1 MCDTMYSRKESEL
14 VACENYLICNFPNS
28 EQFSMYKLFR
38 SSVTTVTTSL
48 ELAIVLAVLAGALTT
63 STTAAYA
70 SNSSNLGDTPAVTIP
85 TAESVY
91 QSETMELPPSTG
103 SFIILIVNEAH
114 ESWQDEKHKLITD
127 KNSYY
132 IPKNLRIPQGTTLT
146 FLNADAPWD
155 TPHPQTIEISD
166 DGSGDT
172 IYTTGV
178 LEYTNSSE
186 PVVLPMGNYTIVN
199 TEYEATEGTI
209 SVTNEESDGNLV
221 IGEFYTPSHQVENNM
236 DNDGGVHPGSLQ
248 YYRAEFP
255 KNGFQILSEYN
266 FTYAAC
272 DYCPGEYWPDNK
284 TGNHTLI
291 IFATEQPLSD
301 AINKLS
307 KLVRE
312 NVYV

>member
-1 MCDTMYSRKESEL
+1 MCKPFQ
-14 VACENYLICNFPNS
+14 C
-28 EQFSMYKLFR
+28 
-38 SSVTTVTTSL
+38 SVTMSTTVL
-48 ELAIVLAVLAGALTT
+48 VIILIVIVLVGTLTT
-63 STTAAYA
+63 TITVYGSST
-70 SNSSNLGDTPAVTIP
+70 SNLNNTAVTIP

-91 QSETMELPPSTG
+91 QSESMELPPSVG

-132 IPKNLRIPQGTTLT
+132 IPKNLRIPQGTTMS

-155 TPHPQTIEISD
+155 TPHPQTIEITGD
-166 DGSGDT
+166 AGDT
-172 IYTTGV
+172 VYTTGV
-178 LEYTNSSE
+178 LEYTNSSQ
-186 PVVLPMGNYTIVN
+186 PTVLPVGNYTIVN

-209 SVTNEESDGNLV
+209 SVTNEKSNGNLV
-221 IGEFYTPSHQVENNM
+221 VGGFYTPSHEVENNR

-248 YYRAEFP
+248 YYKAEFP

-291 IFATEQPLSD
+291 IFATEQPLPD
-301 AINKLS
+301 ALAKLR
-307 KLVRE
+307 KLVRD

>member
-1 MCDTMYSRKESEL
+1 
-14 VACENYLICNFPNS
+14 
-28 EQFSMYKLFR
+28 MYKFLK
-38 SSVTTVTTSL
+38 SSVTTMPTALV
-48 ELAIVLAVLAGALTT
+48 LAMILITIVLAGTF
-63 STTAAYA
+63 TATITAYA
-70 SNSSNLGDTPAVTIP
+70 SIASNLNNTAVTIP

-91 QSETMELPPSTG
+91 QSESMKLPPSIG
-103 SFIILIVNEAH
+103 SFIILIANEAH

-132 IPKNLRIPQGTTLT
+132 IPKNLVVPQGTTLS

-155 TPHPQTIEISD
+155 TPHPQTIEIID
-166 DGSGDT
+166 DSGET
-172 IYTTGV
+172 VYTTGV
-178 LEYTNSSE
+178 LENTNSSE
-186 PVVLPMGNYTIVN
+186 PIVLPVGNYTIVN

-209 SVTNEESDGNLV
+209 SVTNEKSDGALV
-221 IGEFYTPSHQVENNM
+221 VGGFYTPSHQVENNM

-255 KNGFQILSEYN
+255 KNGFRILSEYN

-284 TGNHTLI
+284 TGNHTFI
-291 IFATEQPLSD
+291 IFSTEQPLPD
-301 AINKLS
+301 TLAKL
-307 KLVRE
+307 KKMTRD

>member
-1 MCDTMYSRKESEL
+1 
-14 VACENYLICNFPNS
+14 
-28 EQFSMYKLFR
+28 MYKLLK
-38 SSVTTVTTSL
+38 SSVTTMPTALV
-48 ELAIVLAVLAGALTT
+48 LAMILITIVLAGTFIATIT
-63 STTAAYA
+63 AYA
-70 SNSSNLGDTPAVTIP
+70 SITSNLNNTAVTIP

-91 QSETMELPPSTG
+91 QSESMKLPPSIG
-103 SFIILIVNEAH
+103 SFIILIANEAH

-132 IPKNLRIPQGTTLT
+132 IPKNLVVPQGTTLS

-155 TPHPQTIEISD
+155 TPHPQTIEIID
-166 DGSGDT
+166 DSGET
-172 IYTTGV
+172 VYTTGV

-186 PVVLPMGNYTIVN
+186 PVVLPVGNYTIVN

-209 SVTNEESDGNLV
+209 SVTNEKSDGALV
-221 IGEFYTPSHQVENNM
+221 VGGFYTPSHQVENNM

-255 KNGFQILSEYN
+255 KNGFRILSEYN

-291 IFATEQPLSD
+291 IFATEQPLPD
-301 AINKLS
+301 TLAKL
-307 KLVRE
+307 KKMTRD

>member
-1 MCDTMYSRKESEL
+1 
-14 VACENYLICNFPNS
+14 
-28 EQFSMYKLFR
+28 MYKLFR
-38 SSVTTVTTSL
+38 FPV
-48 ELAIVLAVLAGALTT
+48 
-63 STTAAYA
+63 
-70 SNSSNLGDTPAVTIP
+70 VTIP
-85 TAESVY
+85 TAIAMVLITILLAGTLTTTIAAHASSTSNLNNTTVAIPIAESVY
-91 QSETMELPPSTG
+91 QSESMKLPPSVG
-103 SFIILIVNEAH
+103 SFIILIANEAH
-114 ESWQDEKHKLITD
+114 ENWQDEKHKLITD

-132 IPKNLRIPQGTTLT
+132 IPKNLVVPQGTALS

-155 TPHPQTIEISD
+155 TPHPQTIEIIN
-166 DGSGDT
+166 DGGET
-172 IYTTGV
+172 VYTTGV

-186 PVVLPMGNYTIVN
+186 PAVLPVGNYTIVN

-209 SVTNEESDGNLV
+209 SVTNQKSNGNLV
-221 IGEFYTPSHQVENNM
+221 VGGFYTPSHQVENNR
-236 DNDGGVHPGSLQ
+236 DNDGGVHPGSLD

-291 IFATEQPLSD
+291 IFATEQPLSE
-301 AINKLS
+301 ALAKLRT
-307 KLVRE
+307 LVRD

>member
-1 MCDTMYSRKESEL
+1 MHR
-14 VACENYLICNFPNS
+14 P
-28 EQFSMYKLFR
+28 FR
-38 SSVTTVTTSL
+38 SQVTTLSAAI
-48 ELAIVLAVLAGALTT
+48 LAMVLMGGVLAGTFSATT
-63 STTAAYA
+63 VYA
-70 SNSSNLGDTPAVTIP
+70 SNTSNLNSTAAVTMP

-91 QSETMELPPSTG
+91 QSESMELPPSIG
-103 SFIILIVNEAH
+103 SFIILIANEAH
-114 ESWQDEKHKLITD
+114 ESWPDEKHKLITD

-132 IPKNLRIPQGTTLT
+132 IPKNLRIPQGTTLS

-155 TPHPQTIEISD
+155 TPHPQTIEITD
-166 DGSGDT
+166 NEGGT
-172 IYTTGV
+172 VYTTGV
-178 LEYTNSSE
+178 LEYTNSSK
-186 PVVLPMGNYTIVN
+186 PVVLPVGNYTIVS

-209 SVTNEESDGNLV
+209 SVTNEKSNGNLV
-221 IGEFYTPSHQVENNM
+221 VGGFYTPSHQVENNR
-236 DNDGGVHPGSLQ
+236 DNDGGVHPGSLD

-291 IFATEQPLSD
+291 IFATEQSLPD
-301 AINKLS
+301 ALAKLK
-307 KLVRE
+307 KLVRD

>member
-1 MCDTMYSRKESEL
+1 MSKPFQCLVTMPT
-14 VACENYLICNFPNS
+14 AI
-28 EQFSMYKLFR
+28 
-38 SSVTTVTTSL
+38 
-48 ELAIVLAVLAGALTT
+48 LAIILSVVVLVGAFTT
-63 STTAAYA
+63 TITVYGSSTSNLNNTAAE
-70 SNSSNLGDTPAVTIP
+70 IP

-91 QSETMELPPSTG
+91 QSESMKLPPSVG
-103 SFIILIVNEAH
+103 SFIILIANEAH

-132 IPKNLRIPQGTTLT
+132 IPKNLRIPQGTALS

-155 TPHPQTIEISD
+155 TPHPQTIEITD
-166 DGSGDT
+166 ERGET
-172 IYTTGV
+172 VYTTGE

-186 PVVLPMGNYTIVN
+186 PVVLPVGNYTIVN

-209 SVTNEESDGNLV
+209 SVTNEKSNGNLV
-221 IGEFYTPSHQVENNM
+221 LGGFYTPSHEVENNR

-255 KNGFQILSEYN
+255 KNGFRILSEYN

-284 TGNHTLI
+284 TGNHTLL
-291 IFATEQPLSD
+291 IFATEQPLPD
-301 AINKLS
+301 ALAKLR
-307 KLVRE
+307 KLVRD
-312 NVYV
+312 NVYI

>member
-1 MCDTMYSRKESEL
+1 MHR
-14 VACENYLICNFPNS
+14 P
-28 EQFSMYKLFR
+28 FR
-38 SSVTTVTTSL
+38 SQVTTLSAAI
-48 ELAIVLAVLAGALTT
+48 LAMVLMGGVLAGTFSATT
-63 STTAAYA
+63 VYA
-70 SNSSNLGDTPAVTIP
+70 SNTSNLNSTAAAVTMP

-91 QSETMELPPSTG
+91 QSESMELPPSIG
-103 SFIILIVNEAH
+103 SFIILIANEAH

-132 IPKNLRIPQGTTLT
+132 IPKNLRIPQGTTLS

-155 TPHPQTIEISD
+155 TPHPQTIEITD
-166 DGSGDT
+166 NEGGT
-172 IYTTGV
+172 VYTTGV
-178 LEYTNSSE
+178 LEYTNSSK
-186 PVVLPMGNYTIVN
+186 PVVLPVGNYTIVS

-209 SVTNEESDGNLV
+209 SVTNEKSNGNLV
-221 IGEFYTPSHQVENNM
+221 VGGFYTPSHQVENNR
-236 DNDGGVHPGSLQ
+236 DNDGGVHPGSLD

-291 IFATEQPLSD
+291 IFATEQSLPD
-301 AINKLS
+301 ALAKLK
-307 KLVRE
+307 KLVRD